1 MMSIITCGAWALRL
15 LKVVFNSVAVPARAA
30 ARSAHDR
37 WLKKRMEAME
47 ANASFNDG
55 AGGALA
61 PCVFHLCFMIPSI
74 WRISHDVM
82 RATTAVHTHA
92 RLETAAAA
100 RCDTGVTMALRA
112 DDHHTRPGTG
122 HGAPNVETTRC
133 YPFSC

>member
-1 MMSIITCGAWALRL
+1 
-15 LKVVFNSVAVPARAA
+15 
-30 ARSAHDR
+30 
-37 WLKKRMEAME
+37 MEAME

-100 RCDTGVTMALRA
+100 RCDTGWRCAQMITIR
-112 DDHHTRPGTG
+112 GTG